1 MALHSRNLSG
11 GNAMSISYTV
21 QPGDTLPYI
30 AERFGTTLPRLTK
43 MNNVYCPYLIYV
55 GQKLAIPTEQ
65 NFQPVDDGVQ
75 NNQFAGI
82 DYTTTYRYSTQ
93 APTPIV
99 QESVKKIIG
108 KKGTVQDGVLKF
120 TFPRYDLK
128 ASIGLVSVEPDLAFT
143 SWVAF
148 NHLGNQSM
156 LMGDLVL
163 MESEVGPVMSSLFE
177 NGIQV
182 TGLHNHLLFEIPR
195 IMYMHIKGEGNPVKI
210 AQGVRNALSLTATPI
225 QSHEQPPSR
234 IDWSLIENILGR
246 KGTHKDNVLQLSFP
260 RTTTIFED
268 GQPLSPAMGI
278 SHGINFQNLGDKVA
292 AAGDLVLFAHEV
304 NPVAIILRKYNI
316 NVTAV
321 HNHMLT
327 ETPRLFFMHFWAVDK
342 PEHLAQAFKSV
353 LNLAI

>member
-1 MALHSRNLSG
+1 
-11 GNAMSISYTV
+11 MSTSYTV
-21 QPGDTLPYI
+21 QFGDTLQYI
-30 AERFGTTLPRLTK
+30 AQRFGTTLPRLIQ
-43 MNNVYCPYLIYV
+43 MNNIYYPYLIYV
-55 GQKLAIPTEQ
+55 GQRLDIPKEQ
-65 NFQPVDDGVQ
+65 NFQTVDDGVSDY
-75 NNQFAGI
+75 QFAGNNH
-82 DYTTTYRYSTQ
+82 TTTYRYSAQ
-93 APTPIV
+93 TPSPMV
-99 QESVKKIIG
+99 QESVEKIIG
-108 KKGTVQDGVLKF
+108 KKGTAQDGVLKF
-120 TFPRYDLK
+120 TFPRNDLK
-128 ASIGLVSVEPDLAFT
+128 VSIGPVSVEPDLALT

-163 MESEVGPVMSSLFE
+163 LESEVGPVMSSLLE

-182 TGLHNHLLFEIPR
+182 TGLHNHLLFETPR

-210 AQGVRNALSLTATPI
+210 AEGVRNALSLTATPI
-225 QSHEQPPSR
+225 QPHQQPPSR

-246 KGTHKDNVLQLSFP
+246 KGTHKNNVLQFSFP
-260 RTTTIFED
+260 RTTTIYED

-304 NPVAIILRKYNI
+304 NPVAAILKKNNI
-316 NVTAV
+316 AVTAV

-353 LNLAI
+353 LNLAR